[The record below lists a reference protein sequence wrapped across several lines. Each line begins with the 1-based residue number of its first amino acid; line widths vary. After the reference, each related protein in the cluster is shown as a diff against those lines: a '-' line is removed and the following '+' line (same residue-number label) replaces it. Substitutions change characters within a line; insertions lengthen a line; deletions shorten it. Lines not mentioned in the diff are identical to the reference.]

1 MTDNPLSTQPI
12 RKLIW
17 KYALPGIVSQLVN
30 SAHNIVDQIFI
41 GWGINDLGI
50 AATNVT
56 FPFTTIMTAVSALVG
71 MGAAAR
77 FSILLGEQRPK
88 DAAQFLGNA
97 ITLMTLSGFV
107 LTLISSIFLEPVLY
121 LFGATAPIM
130 EYALPYARI
139 ICLGI
144 PFGIFSAGMSY
155 FIRADGSPVY
165 SSAVLL
171 SGAVFNIVFDPIF
184 LFVFHMEIEGVA
196 LATVLGQVLST
207 ALALWYL
214 LRRLHTVQL
223 QPSHFRLRGHVF
235 ATTFS
240 LGIATFTTHTLNT
253 ISQILQTNA
262 LKTYGALSLYG
273 SEVPITAA
281 GAVAKLTMVFLA
293 AVIGIA
299 IGSQPIS
306 GYNLGSHQYGRVK
319 EVYLLALRYGTVI
332 AIAAY
337 ALLQLFPHTILQ
349 IFGSDDPLFYQF
361 ATRYIRIFLGVLFL
375 NALQPV
381 TSTFCTAIGKAKL
394 GFWMALIR
402 QGLLMIPLLLTLPRF
417 LGVDGVLFSGLIS
430 DFLAAIVVIFVG
442 RWQVKWLSGLARE
455 ESTR

>member
-1 MTDNPLSTQPI
+1 MTENPLSVQPI

-56 FPFTTIMTAVSALVG
+56 FPFTTLMTAVSALVG

-77 FSILLGEQRPK
+77 FSILLGEKRQRE
-88 DAAQFLGNA
+88 AAQFLGNA
-97 ITLMTLSGFV
+97 ITLLVLASAILTAGF
-107 LTLISSIFLEPVLY
+107 SFFLRPTLY
-121 LFGATAPIM
+121 LFGATEPIM
-130 EYALPYARI
+130 EYAVPYARI

-171 SGAVFNIVFDPIF
+171 SGAIFNIVFDPIF
-184 LFVFHMEIEGVA
+184 LFVFKMDIEGVA

-207 ALALWYL
+207 VLVLWYL
-214 LRRLHTVQL
+214 LRCMRSVQL
-223 QPSHFRLRGHVF
+223 QVDDFRLRGHVSV
-235 ATTFS
+235 TTFS
-240 LGIATFTTHTLNT
+240 LGIATFTTHTLHT
-253 ISQILQTNA
+253 IAQILQTF
-262 LKTYGALSLYG
+262 GALSIYG

-293 AVIGIA
+293 AIIGIA

-306 GYNLGSHQYGRVK
+306 GYNLGSRQYGRVK
-319 EVYLLALRYGTVI
+319 EVYRLVLRYGTVI
-332 AIAAY
+332 AISSY
-337 ALLQLFPHTILQ
+337 AILQLFPHTILQ

-361 ATRYIRIFLGVLFL
+361 ATRYIRIFLGALFL
-375 NALQPV
+375 NTIQPV
-381 TSTFCTAIGKAKL
+381 TSIFCTSIGKAKL

-402 QGLLMIPLLLTLPRF
+402 QGLVMIPVLLILPHF
-417 LGVDGVLFSGLIS
+417 LGVDGVLFSGCIS
-430 DFLAAIVVIFVG
+430 DTVAAIVAFFVG
-442 RWQVKWLSGLARE
+442 RSQLKWLTNLEQDA
-455 ESTR
+455 TT